1 LSQDP
6 WALFEESLVLPR
18 VEQRRVLEAV
28 NRLLSDLSV
37 DASCGEKIELM
48 ACVACR
54 LAFCGAEPLRV
65 AEYLVEIS
73 SEWGEVGWPWFY
85 LVEAAFEVEA
95 WDVVMAGASRLPS
108 RYFVDR
114 DQRWRQARVDEFVS
128 AALVRSGR
136 WEEAEAAVDRLA
148 AAFAAFGES
157 DDFAPP
163 GILVRALVD
172 SHPLGH
178 ACLSALARSIDL
190 ESWLDEDLRDRV
202 RSLA

>member
-1 LSQDP
+1 M
-6 WALFEESLVLPR
+6 LPR
-18 VEQRRVLEAV
+18 GEQVALLGTV
-28 NRLLSDLSV
+28 NRLLSDSPV
-37 DASCGEKIELM
+37 DASCGEKIELV

-54 LAFCGAEPLRV
+54 LVFCGAEPLRV

-73 SEWGEVGWPWFY
+73 SGWGEVGWPWFY

-95 WDVVMAGASRLPS
+95 WGVVVASASRLPS
-108 RYFVDR
+108 QYFVDR
-114 DQRWRQARVDEFVS
+114 DQRWRQARIDELVA

-136 WEEAEAAVDRLA
+136 WGEAEVGVDRLA

-172 SHPLGH
+172 SHPQGH
-178 ACLSALARSIDL
+178 ACLSTLARSLDL
-190 ESWLDEDLRDRV
+190 ESWLDQDLRDRV
-202 RSLA
+202 RSLV

>member
-1 LSQDP
+1 
-6 WALFEESLVLPR
+6 
-18 VEQRRVLEAV
+18 
-28 NRLLSDLSV
+28 
-37 DASCGEKIELM
+37 
-48 ACVACR
+48 
-54 LAFCGAEPLRV
+54 
-65 AEYLVEIS
+65 
-73 SEWGEVGWPWFY
+73 
-85 LVEAAFEVEA
+85 
-95 WDVVMAGASRLPS
+95 MAGASRLPS